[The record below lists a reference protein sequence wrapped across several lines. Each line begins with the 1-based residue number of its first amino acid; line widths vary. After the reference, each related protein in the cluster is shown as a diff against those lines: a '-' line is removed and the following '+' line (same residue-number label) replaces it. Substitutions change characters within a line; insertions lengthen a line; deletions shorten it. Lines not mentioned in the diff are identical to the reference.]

1 MSKNPVF
8 DYDTLHAARLALAE
22 RIAAAW
28 AERLNGALVSGEGSC
43 EFVHDLNYG
52 VVNEMAVAEI
62 LRLAKASGVEI
73 TSWATRAEPEQRN
86 RTVGVVLTPAKT
98 VTRLEFVSEIAPPER
113 ESNVVT
119 LFPRGTVH

>member
-1 MSKNPVF
+1 MKNPVF
-8 DYDTLHAARLALAE
+8 DYDTLHAARISLAE

-28 AERLNGALVSGEGSC
+28 AERLNGALVSGEGCC

-73 TSWATRAEPEQRN
+73 LESYTYEHQEMGKPEASQTR
-86 RTVGVVLTPAKT
+86 
-98 VTRLEFVSEIAPPER
+98 TRLRFVSEIAPPER
-113 ESNVVT
+113 EGNVVA
-119 LFPRGTVH
+119 LFPRGTLH